1 MSPELLTQPP
11 TGLAL
16 TLVLPCGPELPATPL
31 SAIATAVASGNRCG
45 HIPTA
50 PRFFRPPET
59 HAPHPRIL
67 VRLQEA
73 IEAYFNDPTCLP
85 TLNSAN
91 GSPRNQRSER
101 RESSLAFLGTLI
113 HYLDLASLRIGLP
126 KEDGGFL
133 GLSMEFLAERAG
145 LGLRRAER
153 ACRDLV
159 AAGILTI
166 SHRVEA
172 TAEGGY
178 RGLPAIREITTALF
192 KIFGLEK
199 WLQHEREKAAK
210 RQKRRQQRQENAR
223 AAADAGRQ
231 ALALNAAQR
240 RAQTAAPSLP
250 VAPTPQPT
258 PTSSTP
264 LPARPNQ
271 AARETARAALGNLLK
286 SLRGGPP
293 DSSG

>member
-11 TGLAL
+11 TSLIL
-16 TLVLPCGPELPATPL
+16 TLALPCGPELSATPL

-85 TLNSAN
+85 MLNSAN
-91 GSPRNQRSER
+91 GSPRQQRSER

-113 HYLDLASLRIGLP
+113 HYLDLATLRIGLP
-126 KEDGGFL
+126 KEDGTFL

-172 TAEGGY
+172 TADGGY

-192 KIFGLEK
+192 KVFGLEK

-231 ALALNAAQR
+231 ELNLKAAQR
-240 RAQTAAPSLP
+240 RAQTTTPSP
-250 VAPTPQPT
+250 ASPAAPTPESTPT
-258 PTSSTP
+258 PS
-264 LPARPNQ
+264 RPDR
-271 AARETARAALGNLLK
+271 AARETARAALGSLLK
-286 SLRGGPP
+286 HLRGGPP

>member
-1 MSPELLTQPP
+1 MSPFPLLPP
-11 TGLAL
+11 AGVSLAL
-16 TLVLPCGPELPATPL
+16 IAECAPAFPETPL
-31 SAIATAVASGNRCG
+31 NAVATAVASGNRCG

-50 PRFFRPPET
+50 PRFFHPPET

-73 IEAYFNDPTCLP
+73 IEAYFRDPTCLP

-91 GSPRNQRSER
+91 GSLRTQRSER
-101 RESSLAFLGTLI
+101 RESCMSFLGTLI
-113 HYLDLASLRIGLP
+113 HYLDLATLRIGLP
-126 KEDGGFL
+126 KEDRTFL

-153 ACRDLV
+153 ACHDLV
-159 AAGILTI
+159 NAGILTI
-166 SHRVEA
+166 SPRVEA

-178 RGLPAIREITTALF
+178 RGLPAVRKISTVLF

-210 RQKRRQQRQENAR
+210 RQKRRQQRQENAQT
-223 AAADAGRQ
+223 AADAGRQ
-231 ALALNAAQR
+231 ELALNAAQR
-240 RAQTAAPSLP
+240 RAKTTVPPPAS
-250 VAPTPQPT
+250 PTSVPT
-258 PTSSTP
+258 PTPTP
-264 LPARPNQ
+264 LPTRPDR

-286 SLRGGPP
+286 HLRGGPP
-293 DSSG
+293 PDSPA

>member
-11 TGLAL
+11 TSLAL
-16 TLVLPCGPELPATPL
+16 TLVLPCGPELPETPL

-50 PRFFRPPET
+50 PRFFHPPET

-73 IEAYFNDPTCLP
+73 IETYFRDPTCLP

-91 GSPRNQRSER
+91 GSLRTQRSER
-101 RESSLAFLGTLI
+101 RESCMSFLGTLI
-113 HYLDLASLRIGLP
+113 HYLDLATLRIGLP

-153 ACRDLV
+153 ACHDLIH
-159 AAGILTI
+159 AGILTI
-166 SHRVEA
+166 SPRVEA

-178 RGLPAIREITTALF
+178 RGLPAVRKISTVLF

-210 RQKRRQQRQENAR
+210 RQKRRQQRQENAQT
-223 AAADAGRQ
+223 AADAGRQ
-231 ALALNAAQR
+231 ELALNAAQR
-240 RAQTAAPSLP
+240 RAKTTVPPPAS
-250 VAPTPQPT
+250 PTSVPT
-258 PTSSTP
+258 PTPTP
-264 LPARPNQ
+264 LPTRPDR

-286 SLRGGPP
+286 HLRGGPP
-293 DSSG
+293 PDAPA

>member
-11 TGLAL
+11 TSLAL
-16 TLVLPCGPELPATPL
+16 TLALPGGPELPETPL
-31 SAIATAVASGNRCG
+31 SAIAAAIGSGNRCG

-50 PRFFRPPET
+50 PRFFSPPET

-73 IEAYFNDPTCLP
+73 IEAYFNDPTTLP

-101 RESSLAFLGTLI
+101 RESCLSFLGTLI

-126 KEDGGFL
+126 KEDGTFL

-153 ACRDLV
+153 ACRDLIH
-159 AAGILTI
+159 AGILTV
-166 SHRVEA
+166 HPRVEA
-172 TAEGGY
+172 TADGDY
-178 RGLPAIREITTALF
+178 RGLPAVRKITTALF
-192 KIFGLEK
+192 KVFGLEK

-210 RQKRRQQRQENAR
+210 RQKHRQQRQENAQT
-223 AAADAGRQ
+223 AADAGRQ
-231 ALALNAAQR
+231 ELNLKAAQH
-240 RAQTAAPSLP
+240 RAQAATSPATSPAAPAPEST
-250 VAPTPQPT
+250 PTPP
-258 PTSSTP
+258 
-264 LPARPNQ
+264 RPDR
-271 AARETARAALGNLLK
+271 AARETARAALGNMLK
-286 SLRGGPP
+286 HLRGGPP
-293 DSSG
+293 PDVPA

>member
-11 TGLAL
+11 PSLAL
-16 TLVLPCGPELPATPL
+16 TLALPGGPELPETPL
-31 SAIATAVASGNRCG
+31 SALAAAIGSGNRCG

-50 PRFFRPPET
+50 PRFFSPPET

-73 IEAYFNDPTCLP
+73 IETYFQNPTCLP
-85 TLNSAN
+85 TLNTAN
-91 GSPRNQRSER
+91 GSLRTQRSER
-101 RESSLAFLGTLI
+101 RESCMSFLGTLI

-153 ACRDLV
+153 ACHDLV
-159 AAGILTI
+159 NAGILTI
-166 SHRVEA
+166 SPRVEA

-178 RGLPAIREITTALF
+178 RGLPAVRKISTALF

-199 WLQHEREKAAK
+199 WLRHEREKAAK
-210 RQKRRQQRQENAR
+210 RQKRRQQRQENAQT
-223 AAADAGRQ
+223 AADAGRQ
-231 ALALNAAQR
+231 ELALNAAQR
-240 RAQTAAPSLP
+240 RAQTATPSP
-250 VAPTPQPT
+250 ASPTSPTPESTPT
-258 PTSSTP
+258 PP
-264 LPARPNQ
+264 RPDR

-286 SLRGGPP
+286 HLRGGPP
-293 DSSG
+293 PDAPA

>member
-1 MSPELLTQPP
+1 MSPDFPLLPP
-11 TGLAL
+11 SSVSLAL
-16 TLVLPCGPELPATPL
+16 ALPCGPEFPETPPI
-31 SAIATAVASGNRCG
+31 AIATAVASGNRCG
-45 HIPTA
+45 HVPTA
-50 PRFFRPPET
+50 PRFFHPPET

-73 IEAYFNDPTCLP
+73 IETYFRDPTCLP

-91 GSPRNQRSER
+91 GSLRTQRSER
-101 RESSLAFLGTLI
+101 RESCMSFLGTLI
-113 HYLDLASLRIGLP
+113 HYLDLATLRIGLP

-153 ACRDLV
+153 ACHDLIH
-159 AAGILTI
+159 AGILTI
-166 SHRVEA
+166 SPRVEA

-178 RGLPAIREITTALF
+178 RGLPAVRKISTVLF

-210 RQKRRQQRQENAR
+210 RQKRRQQRQENAQT
-223 AAADAGRQ
+223 AADAGRQ
-231 ALALNAAQR
+231 ELALNAAQR
-240 RAQTAAPSLP
+240 RAQTATPSP
-250 VAPTPQPT
+250 ASPTSPTPESTPT
-258 PTSSTP
+258 PP
-264 LPARPNQ
+264 RPDR

-286 SLRGGPP
+286 HLRGGPP
-293 DSSG
+293 PDAPA

>member
-11 TGLAL
+11 TSLAL
-16 TLVLPCGPELPATPL
+16 TLVLPYGPEFPETPL
-31 SAIATAVASGNRCG
+31 SAIAAAVTSGNRCG
-45 HIPTA
+45 HTPTA

-73 IEAYFNDPTCLP
+73 IEAYFRDPTCLP

-91 GSPRNQRSER
+91 GSLRTQRSER
-101 RESSLAFLGTLI
+101 RESCMSFLGTLI

-126 KEDGGFL
+126 KEDGSFI

-153 ACRDLV
+153 ACHDLIH
-159 AAGILTI
+159 AGILTI
-166 SHRVEA
+166 SPRVEA

-178 RGLPAIREITTALF
+178 RGLPAVRKISTALF

-199 WLQHEREKAAK
+199 WLRHEREKAAK
-210 RQKRRQQRQENAR
+210 RQKRHRQRQENAQT
-223 AAADAGRQ
+223 AADAGRQ

-240 RAQTAAPSLP
+240 RTQTAAPSP
-250 VAPTPQPT
+250 TTSPASPASDSTPTPP
-258 PTSSTP
+258 
-264 LPARPNQ
+264 RPDR

-286 SLRGGPP
+286 HLRGGPP
-293 DSSG
+293 PDAPA

>member
-1 MSPELLTQPP
+1 MLPELLTQPP
-11 TGLAL
+11 PGLAL
-16 TLVLPCGPELPATPL
+16 TLALPGGPELPETPL
-31 SAIATAVASGNRCG
+31 SALAAAIGSGNRCG

-50 PRFFRPPET
+50 PRFFSPPET

-73 IEAYFNDPTCLP
+73 IEAYFNDPTTLP

-101 RESSLAFLGTLI
+101 RESCLSFLGTLI

-126 KEDGGFL
+126 KEDGTFL

-153 ACRDLV
+153 ACHDLIN
-159 AAGILTI
+159 AGILTV
-166 SHRVEA
+166 HARVEA
-172 TAEGGY
+172 TADGDY
-178 RGLPAIREITTALF
+178 RGLPAVRKITTALF

-210 RQKRRQQRQENAR
+210 RQKRRQQRQENAQT
-223 AAADAGRQ
+223 AADAGRQ
-231 ALALNAAQR
+231 ELNLKAAQR
-240 RAQTAAPSLP
+240 RAQTAAPSP
-250 VAPTPQPT
+250 ATSPAAPAPESTPTPP
-258 PTSSTP
+258 
-264 LPARPNQ
+264 RPDR
-271 AARETARAALGNLLK
+271 AARETAREALGNMLK
-286 SLRGGPP
+286 HLRGGPP
-293 DSSG
+293 DPSN

>member
-1 MSPELLTQPP
+1 MLPDFPLLPP
-11 TGLAL
+11 SGVSLAL
-16 TLVLPCGPELPATPL
+16 AVPCGLEFPETPL
-31 SAIATAVASGNRCG
+31 GTTAAAVASGNRCG

-73 IEAYFNDPTCLP
+73 IETYFNDPTCLP

-91 GSPRNQRSER
+91 GSARNQRSER

-113 HYLDLASLRIGLP
+113 HYLDLATLRIGLP
-126 KEDGGFL
+126 KEDGTFL

-153 ACRDLV
+153 ACHDLV

-166 SHRVEA
+166 HPRVEA
-172 TAEGGY
+172 TADGDY
-178 RGLPAIREITTALF
+178 RGLPAVREITTALF

-210 RQKRRQQRQENAR
+210 RQKRRQQRQENAQTT
-223 AAADAGRQ
+223 ADIGRQ
-231 ALALNAAQR
+231 ELALNAAQR
-240 RAQTAAPSLP
+240 RAQTTAPSP
-250 VAPTPQPT
+250 ATPTPEST
-258 PTSSTP
+258 PT
-264 LPARPNQ
+264 PARPDR
-271 AARETARAALGNLLK
+271 AAREIARAALGGILHR
-286 SLRGGPP
+286 LRGGPP
-293 DSSG
+293 PDPSG

>member
-85 TLNSAN
+85 MLNSAN
-91 GSPRNQRSER
+91 GSPRLQRSER
-101 RESSLAFLGTLI
+101 RESCLSFLGTLI
-113 HYLDLASLRIGLP
+113 HYLDLATLRIGLP
-126 KEDGGFL
+126 KADGTFL

-153 ACRDLV
+153 ACHDLIN
-159 AAGILTI
+159 AGILTI
-166 SHRVEA
+166 HARVEA
-172 TAEGGY
+172 TADGSY
-178 RGLPAIREITTALF
+178 RGLPAVREITTALF
-192 KIFGLEK
+192 KVFGLEK

-223 AAADAGRQ
+223 ATADAGRQ
-231 ALALNAAQR
+231 ELNLKAAQR
-240 RAQTAAPSLP
+240 RAQTATPSPASPPIP
-250 VAPTPQPT
+250 VPT
-258 PTSSTP
+258 PTPTTP
-264 LPARPNQ
+264 LPTRPDR
-271 AARETARAALGNLLK
+271 AARETARAALGSLLK
-286 SLRGGPP
+286 HLRGGPP